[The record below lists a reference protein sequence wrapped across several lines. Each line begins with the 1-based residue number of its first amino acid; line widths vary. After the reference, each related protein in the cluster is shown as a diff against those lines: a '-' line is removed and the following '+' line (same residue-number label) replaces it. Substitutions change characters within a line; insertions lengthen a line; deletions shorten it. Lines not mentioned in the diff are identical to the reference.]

1 MAAGGTVTREGLIEA
16 ARELAPMAREHAEQ
30 SEKAAKIPEHVYAAL
45 VERGFFRV
53 LLPKRYGGYEF
64 EPAVAARIV
73 MELAAGCGS
82 TGWVASC
89 AMSHQWMVA
98 QFPLACHAEVWAERP
113 DQMVVTCF
121 APTGECTRA
130 DGGLRLTGTWQ
141 YASGCDYAD
150 YALLGVRLPPGNGAG
165 QPGAGVRRRP
175 HVRLR
180 DGRRLG
186 HHGARGD
193 GQPRGGAR

>member
-16 ARELAPMAREHAEQ
+16 AREMAPMVREHAEQ
-30 SEKAAKIPEHVYAAL
+30 SEKASKIPEHVYAAL

-98 QFPLACHAEVWAERP
+98 QFPLACHEEVWAERP

-121 APTGECTRA
+121 APTGECERA
-130 DGGLRLTGTWQ
+130 EGGYRLTGT
-141 YASGCDYAD
+141 
-150 YALLGVRLPPGNGAG
+150 
-165 QPGAGVRRRP
+165 
-175 HVRLR
+175 
-180 DGRRLG
+180 
-186 HHGARGD
+186 
-193 GQPRGGAR
+193 